1 MKQPLFTGTGVALV
15 TPFRKQQETVD
26 FSKLETLIETI
37 INNGVDYIVALGT
50 TSEAATMTANELL
63 AVKDF
68 IVEAVAGRCFKAS
81 RGIRNEKCSGW
92 GSICRTVICHGHV
105 NCSLQRE

>member
-50 TSEAATMTANELL
+50 TSEAATMTANE
-63 AVKDF
+63 
-68 IVEAVAGRCFKAS
+68 IVQEVTHIIEDWQPIS
-81 RGIRNEKCSGW
+81 E
-92 GSICRTVICHGHV
+92 
-105 NCSLQRE
+105 